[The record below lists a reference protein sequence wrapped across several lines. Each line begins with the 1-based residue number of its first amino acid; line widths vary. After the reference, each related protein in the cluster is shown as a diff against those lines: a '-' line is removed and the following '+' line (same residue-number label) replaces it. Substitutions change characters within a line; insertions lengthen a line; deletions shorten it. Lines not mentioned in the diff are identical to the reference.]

1 MDELAAKQAAEALVN
16 RGREFL
22 QARASAAA
30 ARQFLRSQLI
40 APANLVAVV
49 NHALCDQQQP
59 QAGKLFYRSSILAP
73 SHPAVLVNL
82 GAWFAQSSD
91 CSNMLRAYRRLA
103 LAAPADARG
112 GNGLAKAWLIGCDRD
127 GRFHGAE
134 KHVHE
139 CLRWVGVLKP
149 DDQRL
154 RFKRVQLLI
163 ASGAMDAAHALMV
176 PVIAAGDQS
185 IQAMIP
191 DDFNLGFL
199 SVLASD
205 HWAQGRLA
213 EAFVCLDLILCR
225 DPTNATALLQRAIYL
240 RTGGALSASRD
251 SLRLLLIAR
260 PRYSAGMN
268 GLKITE
274 VAQNLPIDA
283 IRRLRQ
289 YCVLNPQAFVGA
301 VAEMSALGFQAEEPK
316 FGQKMAIRGIL
327 ASPDD
332 CTNYQHLVRYLIQNE
347 LFKPAGHLL
356 ARAEFMGLSS
366 VTRNLMGWLHMHLGE
381 YAAAEKRYQQAI
393 DLDSGNVS
401 ARVNLS
407 TLRIKCGEIEKAL
420 ADYELRW
427 QLENKPN
434 KDQWYEMYPQPS
446 LDIPVWDGSDLRGK
460 RIYVRG
466 EQGVGDEIW
475 FAGLLPALIAGG
487 AAITFE
493 CTPKLVPLLQ
503 RSFPD
508 VKVCG
513 RGIGALPTLND
524 VDYQIPIGSL
534 MKFLCNDSY
543 QAPTNYLAADTNLV
557 ADRRRL
563 YSDNGRQK
571 VIGISWRSLKR
582 EHRRSFEASLHHW
595 QALKNL
601 PNCAFVSL
609 QYGDTAEERAAFK
622 QATGIDIRHDHSI
635 DIFNDVDGM
644 AAQVQAVDAVISIA
658 NSTVMLA
665 HAIGTPAWLALRK
678 HQEDW
683 RYRLFHQHSNLLPKC
698 RQYWPRDQQ
707 NWARTIGEI
716 STDVKSFL
724 ASVKH

>member
-22 QARASAAA
+22 RGRASAAA
-30 ARQFLRSQLI
+30 AKQFLRSQLI
-40 APANLVAVV
+40 APANLAAVV
-49 NHALCDQQQP
+49 NHALCDQKQP

-73 SHPAVLVNL
+73 SHPAVLANF

-103 LAAPADARG
+103 LAVPADARG

-154 RFKRVQLLI
+154 RFQRVQLLV
-163 ASGAMDAAHALMV
+163 ASGAMDAAHNLMA
-176 PVIAAGDQS
+176 PVIAAGHRS
-185 IQAMIP
+185 IQATIP
-191 DDFNLGFL
+191 DDFDLSFL

-205 HWAQGRLA
+205 HQEQGRLT
-213 EAFVCLDLILCR
+213 EALVYLDLILFR
-225 DPTNATALLQRAIYL
+225 DPTNATALLQRGIYL
-240 RTGGALSASRD
+240 RSHGALSESCN
-251 SLRLLLIAR
+251 SLRLLLIAQ
-260 PRYSAGMN
+260 PRYSAGMIS
-268 GLKITE
+268 LKITE
-274 VAQNLPIDA
+274 VAQNLPICA

-289 YCVLNPQAFVGA
+289 YCVLKPPAFVGA
-301 VAEMSALGFQAEEPK
+301 VSEMSALGFQAEEPK
-316 FGQKMAIRGIL
+316 YGQKMAIRGIL
-327 ASPDD
+327 ASPDE
-332 CTNYQHLVRYLIQNE
+332 CTNYQHLVRVLIQNG
-347 LFKPAGHLL
+347 LFKPAGHML
-356 ARAEFMGLSS
+356 ARLEFMALSS
-366 VTRNLMGWLHMHLGE
+366 ITCNLSGWMHTHLGE
-381 YAAAEKRYQQAI
+381 YTAAEKRFQQAI
-393 DLDSGNVS
+393 DLDFGNVS

-407 TLRIKCGEIEKAL
+407 MLRIKSGEIEKAL

-427 QLENKPN
+427 QLEWYKY
-434 KDQWYEMYPQPS
+434 QGYEMYPQPS

-475 FAGLLPALIAGG
+475 FTGLLPALIAGG
-487 AAITFE
+487 AEIIFE
-493 CTPKLVPLLQ
+493 CTPKLVPLLR

-508 VKVCG
+508 VKICG
-513 RGIGALPTLND
+513 RGIGALPTQND

-534 MKFLCNDSY
+534 MKFLCDNSY

-571 VIGISWRSLKR
+571 VIGISWRSIKPL
-582 EHRRSFEASLHHW
+582 HHRSFEASLRHW
-595 QALKNL
+595 QALKHL
-601 PNCAFVSL
+601 RNCAFVSL
-609 QYGDTAEERAAFK
+609 QYGDTTEERAAFK
-622 QATGIDIRHDHSI
+622 QATGIDIVHDHSV
-635 DIFNDVDGM
+635 DIFNDLDGM

-665 HAIGTPAWLALRK
+665 HAIGTPAWVALRQ

-683 RYRLFHQHSNLLPKC
+683 RYRLFHQHNNLLPKC
-698 RQYWPRDQQ
+698 RQFWPRGPQ
-707 NWARTIGEI
+707 NWAKTIDEI
-716 STDVKSFL
+716 SADLKSFL
-724 ASVKH
+724 ASAQH

>member
-1 MDELAAKQAAEALVN
+1 MDELAAKQTTEALVN

-30 ARQFLRSQLI
+30 ARQFMRSQLI

-73 SHPAVLVNL
+73 SHPAVLANL
-82 GAWFAQSSD
+82 GAYFAQSSD

-112 GNGLAKAWLIGCDRD
+112 GKGLAKAWLIGCDRD

-139 CLRWVGVLKP
+139 CLRWVGVLNP
-149 DDQRL
+149 NDQKI
-154 RFKRVQLLI
+154 RFQHVQLLI
-163 ASGAMDAAHALMV
+163 ASGAMDAAHALMA

-191 DDFNLGFL
+191 DDFDLGFL

-205 HWAQGRLA
+205 HWMEGRLT
-213 EAFVCLDLILCR
+213 EAYVCLDLILCR
-225 DPTNATALLQRAIYL
+225 DPTNATALLQRGIYL
-240 RTGGALSASRD
+240 RTGGNLSASRD
-251 SLRLLLIAR
+251 SLRLLLITR

-289 YCVLNPQAFVGA
+289 YCVLNPLAFVGA
-301 VAEMSALGFQAEEPK
+301 VTELSVLGFQAEEPK
-316 FGQKMAIRGIL
+316 FGKKMAIRGIL

-332 CTNYQHLVRYLIQNE
+332 CTNYQHLVRYLIQNR
-347 LFKPAGHLL
+347 LFKPAGRLL
-356 ARAEFMGLSS
+356 AWLEFIALSS
-366 VTRNLMGWLHMHLGE
+366 ITCNLLGWLFLHRGE
-381 YAAAEKRYQQAI
+381 YKAAEKRFQQAI
-393 DLDSGNVS
+393 DLDSRNVS

-407 TLRIKCGEIEKAL
+407 MLRMKSGEIEKAL

-427 QLENKPN
+427 QLGWN
-434 KDQWYEMYPQPS
+434 KDQGYEMYPQPS

-460 RIYVRG
+460 RVYVRG

-475 FAGLLPALIAGG
+475 FVGLLPALISGG
-487 AAITFE
+487 ATITLE
-493 CTPKLVPLLQ
+493 CIPKLVPLLQ

-513 RGIGALPTLND
+513 RGNGMLPTLND

-534 MKFLCNDSY
+534 MKFLCDNSY
-543 QAPTNYLAADTNLV
+543 QAPTNYLAADTNLA

-582 EHRRSFEASLHHW
+582 VHRRSFEASLHHW

-622 QATGIDIRHDHSI
+622 QATGIEIRHDHSI

-665 HAIGTPAWLALRK
+665 HAIGTPAWVALRK

-698 RQYWPRDQQ
+698 RHYWPRDQQ
-707 NWARTIGEI
+707 NWARTIGDI
-716 STDVKSFL
+716 SNDVKSFL